1 MLMHSRERI
10 ETLEKERKELFN
22 QMVEVCRIM
31 PAIRKKKA
39 EEIGAE
45 IQKNLR
51 ELEMAS
57 ACFEIKI
64 EQKNQLGIDG
74 WDDVEFMFNANE
86 GEELMPLS
94 KIASG
99 GELSRVML
107 ALKVV
112 LGNADSIGTFIF
124 DEIDTGISGRTAQK
138 VAEKMQQ
145 VSKTK
150 QIICITHLP
159 QIAAMADNHY
169 MIEKISQKGRTK
181 TAIRLLKRSDAI
193 RDVARLMS
201 GSQVTDVTVNAAREM
216 KDMADT
222 YKSQNR

>member
-1 MLMHSRERI
+1 
-10 ETLEKERKELFN
+10 
-22 QMVEVCRIM
+22 MVEVCRIM
-31 PAIRKKKA
+31 TAIRKKKA

-145 VSKTK
+145 VSRTK

>member
-1 MLMHSRERI
+1 M
-10 ETLEKERKELFN
+10 T
-22 QMVEVCRIM
+22 
-31 PAIRKKKA
+31 AIRKKKA

-74 WDDVEFMFNANE
+74 WDDVEFMCNANE

>member
-31 PAIRKKKA
+31 TAIRKKKA

-86 GEELMPLS
+86 GEDP
-94 KIASG
+94 
-99 GELSRVML
+99 
-107 ALKVV
+107 ALKP
-112 LGNADSIGTFIF
+112 ST
-124 DEIDTGISGRTAQK
+124 
-138 VAEKMQQ
+138 
-145 VSKTK
+145 
-150 QIICITHLP
+150 
-159 QIAAMADNHY
+159 
-169 MIEKISQKGRTK
+169 
-181 TAIRLLKRSDAI
+181 
-193 RDVARLMS
+193 
-201 GSQVTDVTVNAAREM
+201 
-216 KDMADT
+216 
-222 YKSQNR
+222 

>member
-1 MLMHSRERI
+1 MHSRERI

-31 PAIRKKKA
+31 TAIRKKKA